1 MNELATTAEL
11 AEVNAIFADQGQNVE
26 EVIKIPFLKVQ
37 YDSALFMK
45 NPNCRMGMYSIS
57 GPHPIYAETV
67 KMRVLLA
74 HIQWRQQNSED
85 FKMVN
90 KSILMDNRGQEPID
104 MLGGVR
110 CGRPDPDLWKDM
122 SDAERKPFKDR
133 VCTHVLRGLVSYK
146 GIYADGSEGLVDNQP
161 VQFHMKGLNFMPIAN
176 IMRDFKKM
184 GKNVRDVWLD
194 MKTDLQG
201 KTFVNNIEI
210 DYSTPALLDSA
221 TVATVKVFN
230 EQVRS
235 ENNFVKKQY
244 YKAQGAVEHVDGADN
259 DSYAAALEHSA

>member
-57 GPHPIYAETV
+57 GPHPIYSETV

-122 SDAERKPFKDR
+122 SDAIISDSTK
-133 VCTHVLRGLVSYK
+133 L
-146 GIYADGSEGLVDNQP
+146 
-161 VQFHMKGLNFMPIAN
+161 
-176 IMRDFKKM
+176 KKM
-184 GKNVRDVWLD
+184 GL
-194 MKTDLQG
+194 
-201 KTFVNNIEI
+201 
-210 DYSTPALLDSA
+210 
-221 TVATVKVFN
+221 FN
-230 EQVRS
+230 MMNLKIIFLFNLWPEGDI
-235 ENNFVKKQY
+235 Y
-244 YKAQGAVEHVDGADN
+244 
-259 DSYAAALEHSA
+259 